1 MSKKLT
7 DKALHDA
14 AKSLNVELAVIRAVD
29 EVESRGAGFLPD
41 GHVKI
46 LFERHKFHQFTKGK
60 YDTSH
65 PNISN
70 SKPGGYSSAKSQYA
84 RFSRAFELD
93 KEAAMK
99 SASWGR
105 YQIMGF
111 NYADA
116 GFGSVG
122 SFVDAMK
129 TGEDAQ
135 LKAFVNIIRS
145 WGLAPELREHQW
157 ASFARQ
163 YNGPKYRRNKYDEK
177 LAAAYAKF
185 KDEPERA
192 VIAEPEPSV
201 TEPVTEPEP
210 ESEVVLESEVVESP
224 ATPEPEKPTT
234 PAPPAQV
241 DNTIP
246 AIPPLVSHVPSWAK
260 KIVSWGAG
268 INLVGLGG
276 SFAFFRDNPQ
286 ALGAALNI
294 IKWTLVGVGIV
305 AGLVV
310 AGVFIGKLYYAKLAN
325 DLNMERLRHFSNP
338 NASNVDFSGWKG
350 QGEVKS

>member
-7 DKALHDA
+7 DQALREA
-14 AKSLNVELAVIRAVD
+14 AKTLNVELAVIRAVD
-29 EVESRGAGFLPD
+29 EVESRGEGFLPD
-41 GHVKI
+41 GRIKI
-46 LFERHKFHQFTKGK
+46 LFERHKFHAFTKGK
-60 YDTSH
+60 YDASH

-70 SKPGGYSSAKSQYA
+70 AKPGGYGSVKSQYA
-84 RFSRAFELD
+84 RFSKAFELD

-145 WGLAPELREHQW
+145 WGLAPELREHKW

-163 YNGPKYRRNKYDEK
+163 YNGPAYKRNKYDEK

-185 KDEPERA
+185 KGEQGEP
-192 VIAEPEPSV
+192 VVEPIV
-201 TEPVTEPEP
+201 TEPVTKVEPVEPVEPQQPDPSEVASQQPEP
-210 ESEVVLESEVVESP
+210 PAAPQAPKPEVTPVSPP
-224 ATPEPEKPTT
+224 ATSITT
-234 PAPPAQV
+234 
-241 DNTIP
+241 
-246 AIPPLVSHVPSWAK
+246 
-260 KIVSWGAG
+260 KIA
-268 INLVGLGG
+268 
-276 SFAFFRDNPQ
+276 A
-286 ALGAALNI
+286 AAGAAGPVIAATGLKIGGVEFSTGGVVALAAVI
-294 IKWTLVGVGIV
+294 IVGMIV
-305 AGLVV
+305 AAWLWNQSQERAFARQRLSIENLASEGKGNVIA
-310 AGVFIGKLYYAKLAN
+310 AGSKV
-325 DLNMERLRHFSNP
+325 
-338 NASNVDFSGWKG
+338 
-350 QGEVKS
+350 